1 MEIRDVFAQNL
12 RRIRQAKKMSQEE
25 LAHRASIDRTYVSS
39 LERGVYNPTIEIV
52 AKIAKALEVEA
63 ADLLVVP

>member
-12 RRIRQAKKMSQEE
+12 RRIRQAKKMSQED

-39 LERGVYNPTIEIV
+39 LERGVYSPTIEVV
-52 AKIAKALEVEA
+52 AKIAHALDVEVVE
-63 ADLLVVP
+63 LLIAP

>member
-12 RRIRQAKKMSQEE
+12 RRIRQAKKLSQEE

-39 LERGVYNPTIEIV
+39 LERGVYSPTIEV
-52 AKIAKALEVEA
+52 VGKIAHALDVEA
-63 ADLLVVP
+63 AELLMMP